1 MTGIVGRAD
10 IGACLFFIASLLAYI
25 RSQKTS
31 MQISPF
37 GWSNIRWYWLLCSL
51 VFSVAS
57 MLSKEQGITV
67 LGVCAVYEI
76 LLLISNKKKKQNLSE
91 LLYQASITFTIC

>member
-25 RSQKTS
+25 RSQ

-37 GWSNIRWYWLLCSL
+37 GWSNIRWHWLLCSL

-76 LLLISNKKKKQNLSE
+76 LFLISNKKKKQNLSE
-91 LLYQASITFTIC
+91 LLYQASTTFTIC

>member
-25 RSQKTS
+25 RSQKTF
-31 MQISPF
+31 MQISRF
-37 GWSNIRWYWLLCSL
+37 GWSNIRWHWLLCSL
-51 VFSVAS
+51 VLSVAS